1 MNENS
6 ITGKPWTQKKVEKYL
21 KDHLQPERYH
31 HVMGVKKAAK
41 ALGEKYGC
49 DKEACIMAA
58 LFHDILKEEDQKS
71 LDSFIRRHGESPGES
86 SHSWK
91 TMHAQAGAIF
101 AKEIGGVK
109 DEETLNA
116 IRYHTT
122 GRKGMGLLEKI
133 IFMADY
139 IEDGRVFEGVER
151 VRRLAFKDLDLAM
164 LKALDLSMI
173 HLIRKGSYIM
183 PLSLDTR
190 NDFLEKTAKRSR
202 E

>member
-1 MNENS
+1 
-6 ITGKPWTQKKVEKYL
+6 
-21 KDHLQPERYH
+21 
-31 HVMGVKKAAK
+31 
-41 ALGEKYGC
+41 
-49 DKEACIMAA
+49 
-58 LFHDILKEEDQKS
+58 
-71 LDSFIRRHGESPGES
+71 
-86 SHSWK
+86 
-91 TMHAQAGAIF
+91 MHAQAGAIF